1 VKNLWLSIGLTV
13 IVSLAA
19 GWFGSE
25 LGVQRTL
32 RSFPG
37 PVSGAIRFAVKRTL
51 SSDLHLSADQTRAI
65 AALNARYEPR
75 RQALAAEMVAAREDL
90 ARALVGQTDYGPEAR
105 AVALRR
111 DTANEQL
118 QELLSLYLMEVRRVL
133 TPAQRSVLDRNLSK
147 ILRTGSL

>member
-13 IVSLAA
+13 IIALAA

-37 PVSGAIRFAVKRTL
+37 PVSGAIRFAIKRSLT
-51 SSDLHLSADQTRAI
+51 SDLRLSADQTRAI

-75 RQALAAEMVAAREDL
+75 RQALTAEMAAAHEDL
-90 ARALVGQTDYGPEAR
+90 TRTLVGQSDYGPQAR
-105 AVALRR
+105 AAALRR
-111 DTANEQL
+111 NTVNAQL
-118 QELLSLYLMEVRRVL
+118 QELLSLYLMDVRREL
-133 TPAQRSVLDRNLSK
+133 TPAQRQTLDGNLSK
-147 ILRTGSL
+147 VLRTGSL